1 MRGDTRRKGDEG
13 TMHLGKGRK
22 TKRNEPRS
30 FWTPLPLRAPSPILP
45 PTAAVC
51 VAPRAR
57 GYRIELGCW
66 CWLLYRSYHSCSC
79 SWYQVGLDMK
89 SQRKRNDQNKQ
100 AYRWSLTSYRA
111 SSRWEI
117 VIIHLLLCLHSLSTV
132 KVPHSASEVLTF
144 LAIERELYH
153 ILIRRALMAMLV
165 QADVRWCGIGL
176 FFAIAVN
183 SDGGLDASSSASSF
197 CYSKL
202 SLNSSSVLLF
212 GAVPLLSRCIT
223 HIIDLRSQRRGKEV
237 CGKIGHD
244 RSWMRKRSTKFGCF
258 FQSQ

>member
-1 MRGDTRRKGDEG
+1 MLTLIPFVPF
-13 TMHLGKGRK
+13 MFVFVVPGRAWYEK
-22 TKRNEPRS
+22 VNEKETIR
-30 FWTPLPLRAPSPILP
+30 TNRLTDDLRQA
-45 PTAAVC
+45 TA
-51 VAPRAR
+51 
-57 GYRIELGCW
+57 
-66 CWLLYRSYHSCSC
+66 
-79 SWYQVGLDMK
+79 
-89 SQRKRNDQNKQ
+89 
-100 AYRWSLTSYRA
+100 
-111 SSRWEI
+111 
-117 VIIHLLLCLHSLSTV
+117 V

-165 QADVRWCGIGL
+165 QADVRWYGWRLCGIGL